1 MTELFDE
8 VKAVITAD
16 VTLSGLLT
24 GGIYDEEDV
33 PSRLG
38 ITPSD
43 FPDAIRN
50 ASGRIKPFAW
60 VVWHESFEN
69 RRSEPLNEE
78 RQVLD
83 VYVVSDFGYDSIR
96 AAVARIKELMHRR
109 SWIVEDYSFAWS
121 RHYSTMRGQ
130 SAKDFLFAPFI
141 GVAFEFVLRRN

>member
-1 MTELFDE
+1 MTELFDL
-8 VKAVITAD
+8 VMTTLTTD
-16 VTLSGLLT
+16 VTLTALLT
-24 GGIYDEEDV
+24 GGVYDEDDV

-43 FPDAIRN
+43 FPDEIRDAN
-50 ASGRIKPFAW
+50 GRIKPFAW
-60 VVWHESFEN
+60 IVWHESFEN
-69 RRSEPLNEE
+69 RRSEPLDEE

-96 AAVARIKELMHRR
+96 AAVARVKEIMHRH
-109 SWIVEDYSFAWS
+109 SWVVSDYKFAWS

-141 GVAFEFVLRRN
+141 GVAFEFVLRR